1 MKHYRSMIVATLA
14 VCCASASAQ
23 VQRPISSAAVAKHA
37 ITAEQAHQLSNAL
50 ANRPAVATLSID
62 PGKVAAAAGSQ
73 APAVNVSDSKVVSAG
88 SNATTP
94 AVATSPA
101 RLQVI
106 KTSPA
111 EDKLLARAI
120 AGNDQFRSALS
131 SPTSSI
137 IPLPGVVRLS
147 EENGPAL
154 QVKPFIF
161 VNQPLQRDATGMFRG
176 QLLIGVAEL
185 ADSGMSKQLP
195 TPLLF
200 QIVGA
205 VKSDPAR
212 VMVSSTSPPFRPV
225 DVWLN
230 AAQGQIAKLL
240 VVSMF
245 DHAGTQVALPVA
257 SELDIDTGNGR
268 IAGLG
273 VESTHVTVSLNNVA
287 DAPGRMVTLH
297 VDPSGYLDN
306 TKLTLD
312 GRGTA
317 ETELRSGSVGRAQI
331 RATSPG
337 LAPITANV
345 EYTFPF
351 LTIAASLL
359 GGVLGAGVSLYTS
372 PGDEKSPR
380 RRFIGAV
387 LYGILVFVAYV
398 IGINLLPVTAKI
410 SVGALATFAIAAL
423 GAWIGP
429 NLPKFRTS
437 S

>member
-1 MKHYRSMIVATLA
+1 MIVATLA
-14 VCCASASAQ
+14 VCCASASSQ
-23 VQRPISSAAVAKHA
+23 VRTPLPSAVVAKHA
-37 ITAEQAHQLSNAL
+37 ITPEQAHQLSQVF
-50 ANRPAVATLSID
+50 ANRAATTTFNID
-62 PGKVAAAAGSQ
+62 PSKVAAAAGSQ
-73 APAVNVSDSKVVSAG
+73 APTVNVNDSKVVSAE
-88 SNATTP
+88 SNGTAPPTS
-94 AVATSPA
+94 ASPA
-101 RLQVI
+101 TLQVI

-111 EDKLLARAI
+111 EDKLLTAAI
-120 AGNDQFRSALS
+120 AGNDQFRAALS

-137 IPLPGVVRLS
+137 IPLSGVVRLS
-147 EENGPAL
+147 AESGPTL

-161 VNQPLQRDATGMFRG
+161 VNQPLQRDATGLFRG

-185 ADSGMSKQLP
+185 TDTGESKQLP

-212 VMVSSTSPPFRPV
+212 VMVDSTSPPFRPV

-230 AAQGQIAKLL
+230 AAQGAMAKLL

-268 IAGLG
+268 IAGMG
-273 VESTHVTVSLNNVA
+273 VESTHITVSLNNMA

-297 VDPSGYLDN
+297 VDPSGYLDK

-312 GRGTA
+312 AQGTA
-317 ETELRSGSVGRAQI
+317 ETELRSGSVGTAHI

-345 EYTFPF
+345 EYSFPF
-351 LTIAASLL
+351 LTIAASVL
-359 GGVLGAGVSLYTS
+359 GGLLGAGVSLYTS

-380 RRFIGAV
+380 RRFIGA
-387 LYGILVFVAYV
+387 LMYGILVFVAYV

-410 SVGALATFAIAAL
+410 SVGALATFAISAI
-423 GAWIGP
+423 GAWVGP
-429 NLPKFRTS
+429 NLPKFRS
-437 S
+437 AS